1 MARPSLDEIFGTQ
14 PQQRPSLDQIFN
26 TPAPQ
31 QERPSLDQIFSGQ
44 TPQPIVPDNQEK
56 GFIDIAADV
65 GRALLSPASTALE
78 AISYLDKPRGALAG
92 TVKAAQ
98 DGADLWEGAKTGWKE
113 NTSWKET
120 FNPEWVK
127 ENPNL
132 STVAGFAADVIADP
146 AWVVTPAKLFKGAAA
161 GSKAIGLTDNV
172 INPAVNAVKNTD
184 FGAKTIAKLED
195 IAGVNRVA
203 QAQDVFNVGRAT
215 DNVIAHDYTDE
226 LSKLKKQFG
235 TQADDATKY
244 IEAAERTQQPV
255 ITLTDTVSNLNK
267 DNKLATEI
275 KAGNI
280 SREQAFNALRDAG
293 DEIPDWL
300 LQTHQRQA
308 KQVGQAIPDYVYRD
322 EVLSAIP
329 DQNLR
334 KAIQTIG
341 DKVVEQNKKLSDEIY
356 NIGRI
361 GDAEYVEF
369 LGGAHLRRSY
379 EKFETADDFLKSLK
393 KNGTADEWEKAYT
406 DYQTKRSGVGPSAN
420 HKVDQRDFMKRQ
432 TISED
437 TMKKMG
443 IVTDTEYRVLDTF
456 NRASKTL
463 NENKFLNQVNRMF
476 GVTKDEAA
484 RLSRTLPESRQ
495 YVPIPESKS
504 YGALAGQWVPKDV
517 ANQVM
522 GTLGTKADAEGLT
535 KSWQKLVS
543 WWKVSKLAA
552 PAPIMRNL
560 YSGLPMA
567 NTFGAVPLQ
576 NIPQHMAKILSSY
589 SKGGKNSPI
598 LREFRMSGA
607 LEGEW
612 VGNEL
617 KNILGGKNTG
627 IKRMAELGMEAFGTP
642 DKFWRA
648 VVFSYHRGQG
658 KSIEEAGKI
667 AKKAL
672 LDYSA
677 APEWVNT
684 LSRNGVAPFLKFP
697 IMAGQQTAKALYNN
711 PAQVTK
717 FSKLQNQ
724 VNTEDREKIMPEYL
738 KSRTLLPV
746 GNSER
751 IVNGKSQKVQQNI
764 DLSYV
769 LPFTSD
775 MSLGNPFTDALMLA
789 KTGRNGIGQQV
800 IKPGMTDTEKAKAY
814 GTYAL
819 NSVAP
824 SVVSP
829 YNIEKIYN
837 AANGNVD
844 SKGRQYDV
852 GDALAQTFLGIKNV
866 PINVNE
872 LFKQS
877 MTKNQME
884 QRNATAMINSIQ
896 KDQSL
901 SPEQK
906 KEKILEHQSQIKELK
921 KQAQEMTKAYARE
934 KKRGAI

>member
-1 MARPSLDEIFGTQ
+1 MARPSLDEIFGAQ
-14 PQQRPSLDQIFN
+14 PQQRPSLDEIFN
-26 TPAPQ
+26 APAPQ
-31 QERPSLDQIFSGQ
+31 QQERPTLDQIFSGQ
-44 TPQPIVPDNQEK
+44 APQHVPDNQEK
-56 GFIDIAADV
+56 GFFDIAADA
-65 GRALLSPASTALE
+65 GRALLSPAATALE
-78 AISYLDKPRGALAG
+78 VISYLDKPRGAIAG

-98 DGADLWEGAKTGWKE
+98 DGGDLWEGAKQGWKE

-132 STVAGFAADVIADP
+132 ATAAGFAADVIADP
-146 AWVVTPAKLFKGAAA
+146 TWILTPAKAVKGLAA

-184 FGAKTIAKLED
+184 IGASAIAKLED

-203 QAQDVFNVGRAT
+203 QVQDAYNVGRAT

-226 LSKLKKQFG
+226 LGKLKKQFG
-235 TQADDATKY
+235 SEADKATDY

-255 ITLTDTVSNLNK
+255 ITLTDTVSNLSK

-293 DEIPDWL
+293 EEIPDWL

-308 KQVGQAIPDYVYRD
+308 KQAGQAIPDYVYRD
-322 EVLSAIP
+322 EVLSQIP
-329 DQNLR
+329 DANLR

-341 DKVVEQNKKLSDEIY
+341 DKVIEHNKKLSDDIY

-369 LGGAHLRRSY
+369 LGGSHLRRSY
-379 EKFETADDFLKSLK
+379 EKFETADDFLKELK
-393 KNGTADEWEKAYT
+393 KNGTADEWQKAYT
-406 DYQTKRSGVGPSAN
+406 DYQTKRSGVGPSAT
-420 HKVDQRDFMKRQ
+420 HKIDQRDFMKRQ
-432 TISED
+432 TLSED

-443 IVTDTEYRVLDTF
+443 IITDTEYRVLDTF
-456 NRASKTL
+456 NRVSKTL
-463 NENKFLNQVNRMF
+463 NEDKFLKEVDSMF
-476 GVTKDEAA
+476 GVSKDEAA

-495 YVPIPESKS
+495 YVPIPDAKS
-504 YGALAGQWVPKDV
+504 YGALAGKWVPKDV
-517 ANQVM
+517 ANQIM
-522 GTLGTKADAEGLT
+522 NTLGTKADPEGLRRT
-535 KSWQKLVS
+535 WEKIVS

-567 NTFGAVPLQ
+567 NVFGNVPMQ
-576 NIPQHMAKILSSY
+576 SIPQDMARVLAAY
-589 SKGGKNSPI
+589 SKGGKNNPL

-607 LEGEW
+607 LDGDW

-617 KNILGGKNTG
+617 KNILGGKPKG

-648 VVFSYHRGQG
+648 VVFSYHRRQG

-667 AKKAL
+667 ARQAL
-672 LDYSA
+672 LDYSS
-677 APEWVNT
+677 APDWVNT
-684 LSRNGVAPFLKFP
+684 LSRSGVMPFAKFPFL
-697 IMAGQQTAKALYNN
+697 AGKQTAKALYNN

-717 FSKLQNQ
+717 YTKLQNQ

-746 GNSER
+746 GSSER
-751 IVNGKSQKVQQNI
+751 IVNGKPQKVQQNI
-764 DLSYV
+764 DLSYI
-769 LPFTSD
+769 LPFASD
-775 MSLGNPFTDALMLA
+775 MSLGNPLTDALMIA

-800 IKPGMTDTEKAKAY
+800 IKPGMTNEEKAKAY
-814 GTYAL
+814 GTFAL
-819 NSVAP
+819 NTVSP

-837 AANGNVD
+837 GYYGNVD

-852 GDALAQTFLGIKNV
+852 GDALAQTFLGVKNV
-866 PINVNE
+866 PINIDE
-872 LFKQS
+872 MFKQV

-884 QRNATAMINSIQ
+884 QRNATTMMNEIK
-896 KDQSL
+896 KDKSL
-901 SPEQK
+901 TPEQK
-906 KEKILEHQSQIKELK
+906 KEKILEHQSQIQELK
-921 KQAQEMTKAYARE
+921 KQAQEMAKAYQRE